1 MAKSN
6 IEKRKEK
13 NKECYNRNKRT
24 VKAKINKGD
33 TVICKQ
39 KKNNKLTPKFDPEH
53 YTVVHRKYS
62 TITAERD
69 GKTVT
74 RNVSYFKKVLV
85 DETEDEFEN
94 TRPTRRPGT
103 EQPPTQEPS
112 LRRST
117 RIRKPVERSARELI
131 LEH

>member
-6 IEKRKEK
+6 IEKRKEE
-13 NKECYNRNKRT
+13 NKDYYDRNKRT
-24 VKAKINKGD
+24 MKAKSNKGD

-39 KKNNKLTPKFDPEH
+39 QKNNKLTPKFDPEH
-53 YTVVHRKYS
+53 YTVVQRKYS

-69 GKTVT
+69 LDGKSVT

-117 RIRKPVERSARELI
+117 RIRKPVERYQQGN
-131 LEH
+131 